1 VLKLGK
7 FPVDQL
13 HCKSNRETPER
24 NIMASAPPADVA
36 AESDNEAARC
46 PEYISEEI
54 PTTTGTFEGI
64 ETPGYPKLA
73 DLMAQYHEAA
83 IFRRFRSLNL
93 FNLMRIQAELVELED
108 RLREVFKAKE
118 KGRSFLLQDF
128 FEIGNGDDELQEL
141 LLSIDQKLRDYSMPL
156 PSTI

>member
-1 VLKLGK
+1 
-7 FPVDQL
+7 
-13 HCKSNRETPER
+13 
-24 NIMASAPPADVA
+24 
-36 AESDNEAARC
+36 
-46 PEYISEEI
+46 
-54 PTTTGTFEGI
+54 
-64 ETPGYPKLA
+64 
-73 DLMAQYHEAA
+73 
-83 IFRRFRSLNL
+83 
-93 FNLMRIQAELVELED
+93 MRIQAELVELED